1 MLQMLARLFFSNDES
16 DESDE
21 PPSSST
27 EETKRKKRRPPPKA
41 SGEASVTGELAT
53 LHALSLHLACGLSL
67 AAAAPLL
74 WIATRGVESANL
86 VSDPSRA
93 LRLVWVIECPI
104 AILLYGLVRERP
116 AQTSYVRAVLR
127 GALALPAGALVN
139 ALGAIALG
147 APVGIQYLVK
157 TVNWSLVMSTLTFVP
172 AACVFGA
179 SWNSWQRI
187 FAFTKPISS
196 VDFMICLPAHGAIIG
211 AWFGAWPMPLDWERP
226 WQEWPIC
233 VSYGAIIGY
242 LVGMVAS
249 LGFILL
255 RRGHHHVKVD

>member
-1 MLQMLARLFFSNDES
+1 MEGTKKKRKPKTS
-16 DESDE
+16 DEA
-21 PPSSST
+21 ST
-27 EETKRKKRRPPPKA
+27 
-41 SGEASVTGELAT
+41 TGELAS
-53 LHALSLHLACGLSL
+53 LYAFSLHLACGLIL
-67 AAAAPLL
+67 AAAL
-74 WIATRGVESANL
+74 WIARAVESVDL
-86 VSDPSRA
+86 VSDPSRT
-93 LRLVWVIECPI
+93 LRLVWVMECPVV
-104 AILLYGLVRERP
+104 ILLYSLVRERP
-116 AQTSYVRAVLR
+116 AQTSYIRALIR

-147 APVGIQYLVK
+147 APVGTQYLVN
-157 TVNWSLVMSTLTFVP
+157 TINWSLMMSTLTVVP

-187 FAFTKPISS
+187 FACTKPVSS
-196 VDFMICLPAHGAIIG
+196 MDFMICLPAHGAIIG

-255 RRGHHHVKVD
+255 RHGHHHVKVD

>member
-1 MLQMLARLFFSNDES
+1 M
-16 DESDE
+16 
-21 PPSSST
+21 

-41 SGEASVTGELAT
+41 SGEASATGELAT

-67 AAAAPLL
+67 AAAAAL
-74 WIATRGVESANL
+74 WIARGGGESADL

-157 TVNWSLVMSTLTFVP
+157 TVNWSLVMSTLTFMP

-179 SWNSWQRI
+179 SWNSWRRI

-242 LVGMVAS
+242 LIGMVAS

-255 RRGHHHVKVD
+255 QRGHHHVKVD

>member
-1 MLQMLARLFFSNDES
+1 MG
-16 DESDE
+16 
-21 PPSSST
+21 
-27 EETKRKKRRPPPKA
+27 ETRKKTKPKPKT
-41 SGEASVTGELAT
+41 SDDEAEATGELASP
-53 LHALSLHLACGLSL
+53 HAFSLHLACGLSL
-67 AAAAPLL
+67 AAAL
-74 WIATRGVESANL
+74 WIARAGGDSVDL
-86 VSDPSRA
+86 VSDPSRT

-104 AILLYGLVRERP
+104 AILLYSLARERP
-116 AQTSYVRAVLR
+116 AQTSYIRAVVR
-127 GALALPAGALVN
+127 GALALPAGAMVN

-147 APVGIQYLVK
+147 APVGTQYLAK
-157 TVNWSLVMSTLTFVP
+157 TINWSLVMSTWTVVP

-196 VDFMICLPAHGAIIG
+196 IDFMICLPAHGAIIG

-233 VSYGAIIGY
+233 VSYGAMIGY

-255 RRGHHHVKVD
+255 RHGHDHVKVD